1 MAEER
6 LQKVL
11 AAAGVASRRTSEAM
25 IAAGRVSVDGVRV
38 TEMGTKVD
46 PENCE
51 ILVDG
56 KPISLP
62 ERQVYLKLHKPRNV
76 ISDIGGERHGRQT
89 VEDLIPKGIGRL
101 FPVGR
106 LDLNSEGLMLLTD
119 DGDMAHKLSHPRY
132 EHPKTYYVLVA
143 DRPTT
148 SALERLR
155 EGVELP
161 DGKTAPAQVQVGVR
175 LPDGIQLA
183 SGPTQGVWLEI
194 VLREGKKRQIRH
206 MTAAVG
212 CPTLRLIRWAI
223 GPLELGALPVGQSTV
238 LTRNE
243 VALLRAAMRGEK
255 TRMPTRATPSA
266 RPRARRVLVHGRV
279 QPDLR
284 LGPRPARVRQR
295 SVLPCDVV
303 LWTVRISV
311 RSNPCLRPC
320 HCYTGCGR
328 WSTT

>member
-11 AAAGVASRRTSEAM
+11 AAAGVASRRNSEAM

-46 PENCE
+46 PETAE

-56 KPISLP
+56 KPIALP
-62 ERQVYLKLHKPRNV
+62 ERHVYLKLHKPRDV
-76 ISDIGGERHGRQT
+76 ISDIGGERQGRQT
-89 VEDLIPKGIGRL
+89 VEDLIPKGLGRL

-106 LDLNSEGLMLLTD
+106 LDLKSEGLILLTD
-119 DGDMAHKLSHPRY
+119 DGDMAHKLTHPRY

-143 DRPTT
+143 DRPTQ
-148 SALERLR
+148 SSLERLR

-161 DGKTAPAQVQVGVR
+161 DGITAPAQVQVGVR
-175 LPDGIQLA
+175 LPEGIQLA
-183 SGPTQGVWLEI
+183 SGPTQGVWMEI
-194 VLREGKKRQIRH
+194 VLREGKKRQIRL

-223 GPLELGALPVGQSTV
+223 GPLELGGLPVGQSTP

-243 VALLRAAMRGEK
+243 VAALRAAMRGER
-255 TRMPTRATPSA
+255 TRMPARATSTDRPAGRNTRPSGPGRSAPKAGARGGAA
-266 RPRARRVLVHGRV
+266 RPDAAKRRAAVRR
-279 QPDLR
+279 
-284 LGPRPARVRQR
+284 GPVDRTHKRPK
-295 SVLPCDVV
+295 
-303 LWTVRISV
+303 
-311 RSNPCLRPC
+311 
-320 HCYTGCGR
+320 
-328 WSTT
+328 